1 MMVKNALVVFALIG
15 TVVCVA
21 GSADAQTKKKKKATA
36 TNQIITVPTTTEPQ
50 VVSRADDFSETKPL
64 PEPTPVPEVTLGST
78 GASVA
83 DLENRI
89 RSLESINT
97 KDADAK
103 QKRLLLNLDI
113 LTRAEQRS
121 ETLRKQIFDL
131 LEKESDIRSKMD
143 RVDYELRPEAIDRN
157 IAFAGTLRPEELR
170 AARRK
175 ALESEKAN
183 LQTLVTEITKTR
195 TNLEATLL
203 RSDALVEKLRTKLEK
218 EIDAAIDDTPQKPD
232 DEL

>member
-1 MMVKNALVVFALIG
+1 M
-15 TVVCVA
+15 
-21 GSADAQTKKKKKATA
+21 
-36 TNQIITVPTTTEPQ
+36 
-50 VVSRADDFSETKPL
+50 
-64 PEPTPVPEVTLGST
+64 
-78 GASVA
+78 A

-89 RSLESINT
+89 RTLETLNA

-143 RVDYELRPEAIDRN
+143 RVDYELRPESIDRN
-157 IAFAGTLRPEELR
+157 IAFAGSLRPEELR
-170 AARRK
+170 ATRRK
-175 ALESEKAN
+175 SLESEKAN
-183 LQTLVTEITKTR
+183 LQTLVNEIIRTR
-195 TNLEATLL
+195 GNLEATLV

-218 EIDAAIDDTPQKPD
+218 EIDIALEDDQQKP
-232 DEL
+232 

>member
-1 MMVKNALVVFALIG
+1 MLKSALVVFAVA
-15 TVVCVA
+15 VVLA
-21 GSADAQTKKKKKATA
+21 FSHGANAQTKKQKKPGQT
-36 TNQIITVPTTTEPQ
+36 TQITSVPTTSEPQ
-50 VVSRADDFSETKPL
+50 IISRADDEPQTVTI
-64 PEPTPVPEVTLGST
+64 PEPTPVPEVSGALS

-89 RSLESINT
+89 RTLESISA

-143 RVDYELRPEAIDRN
+143 RVEYELRPESIDRN
-157 IAFAGTLRPEELR
+157 IAFAGSLRPEELR
-170 AARRK
+170 ATRRK
-175 ALESEKAN
+175 SLESENAN
-183 LQTLVTEITKTR
+183 LQTLVNEITKTR
-195 TNLEATLL
+195 ANLEATLL

-218 EIDAAIDDTPQKPD
+218 EIDIALDDEPQKP
-232 DEL
+232 

>member
-1 MMVKNALVVFALIG
+1 MLRNALAACVVFIG
-15 TVVCVA
+15 VVGFV
-21 GSADAQTKKKKKATA
+21 GSADGQTSKKKKTATA
-36 TNQIITVPTTTEPQ
+36 PVVIAPVATEP
-50 VVSRADDFSETKPL
+50 VVISRADDEPQTQTI
-64 PEPTPVPEVTLGST
+64 PEPTPVPEVSASS
-78 GASVA
+78 GAGVA

-89 RSLESINT
+89 RTLETLNA

-143 RVDYELRPEAIDRN
+143 RVDYELRPESIDRN
-157 IAFAGTLRPEELR
+157 IAFAGSLRPEELR
-170 AARRK
+170 ATRRK
-175 ALESEKAN
+175 SLESEKAN
-183 LQTLVTEITKTR
+183 LQTLVNEIIRTR
-195 TNLEATLL
+195 GNLEATLV

-218 EIDAAIDDTPQKPD
+218 EIDIALEDDQQKP
-232 DEL
+232 